1 MGIRRLEIFLGGVE
15 AVGIMGAVGC
25 EPHGQEMG
33 GVGVMG
39 AVGVMGVMGGV
50 GAVRV
55 VGRWEPHGQGI
66 SEGLG
71 EALRFRYKYNCLSC
85 YDYSLFSMVL

>member
-33 GVGVMG
+33 
-39 AVGVMGVMGGV
+39 AVGM
-50 GAVRV
+50 
-55 VGRWEPHGQGI
+55 EDEKGI
-66 SEGLG
+66 KS
-71 EALRFRYKYNCLSC
+71 F
-85 YDYSLFSMVL
+85 VL